1 MKKIKIIDS
10 ILIFLAFYGF
20 FLLNLSIFT
29 EKYKEETGIVG
40 FSILFV
46 SLAIYLIKNWDEKL

>member
-29 EKYKEETGIVG
+29 EKYKEEIGVVG
-40 FSILFV
+40 FIILLGSIAVYF
-46 SLAIYLIKNWDEKL
+46 IKNWDEK

>member
-29 EKYKEETGIVG
+29 EKYKEGIGIVG
-40 FSILFV
+40 FIILFG